1 MPRVVPSQIVELI
14 DKLFP
19 WAKDQREGD
28 EKNYLTAANSYSIA
42 AVLDLLQH
50 VPSELITLGPEDF
63 PEFVSSVAALRH
75 LTERWQVRNEPFHR
89 IPGLRHLS
97 PVTLIRQALAKCPD
111 EFASSDTQEFNFI
124 TDAALRESIRLDMS
138 ATNNAL
144 SNGEWKASTVLAG
157 SLIEALLLWQI
168 EQQNPAA
175 RSSAV
180 ATLGRRL
187 DSNPQK
193 WVLADYIDVAERM
206 NLIKPTTA
214 TLCRVAKDFRN
225 LIHPGRAQRLNQPC
239 NRGTA
244 MAAVSA
250 LEHVIQDL

>member
-1 MPRVVPSQIVELI
+1 MPRVVPSQVVELI

-28 EKNYLTAANSYSIA
+28 EKNYLSAGNVYSIG

-50 VPSELITLGPEDF
+50 VPSELITLGPEDHA
-63 PEFVSSVAALRH
+63 EFVSSVAALRT
-75 LTERWQVRNEPFHR
+75 LMQRWQIRAEPFHR
-89 IPGLRHLS
+89 IPGMRQLS
-97 PVTLIRQALAKCPD
+97 PITLIRQALAQCPD
-111 EFASSDTQEFNFI
+111 EFPSSDTQEFKFI
-124 TDAALRESIRLDMS
+124 TDTALRESIRLDMS

-144 SNGEWKASTVLAG
+144 SNAEWKATTVLAG
-157 SLIEALLLWQI
+157 SLIEALLLWKI

-175 RSSAV
+175 CSSAV
-180 ATLGRRL
+180 AALGRKL
-187 DSNPQK
+187 DSDPQK
-193 WVLADYIDVAERM
+193 WVLADYIDVTEHM
-206 NLIKPTTA
+206 NLIKPNTV
-214 TLCRVAKDFRN
+214 TLCRVAKNFRN

-250 LEHVIQDL
+250 LEHVLQDL